1 MFGSDFY
8 FGTIRKYVVLFGT
21 LFNDV
26 YITRTDGNNDPI
38 ETIKVPISYSPK
50 ETMLARLTQDPNLD
64 RPMSIKLPRMG
75 FEMNTL
81 NYAPD
86 RKLTTPTR
94 IASQIAGSTKTVN
107 SQYVPVPYDM
117 SFSLFVMSKNA
128 EDCAKIIEQI
138 LPYFTPEY
146 TATVNLV
153 PEMGI
158 AMDIP
163 VVLLNVTAQDTY
175 ETNFIDRRAIVW
187 TLDFIIK
194 GYFYGPVK
202 KSGMIELASTNFFDS
217 SLGFDQSEFLN
228 KFGVAPGQTA
238 NGVPTT
244 NADLTIAASQINP
257 NSEYGII
264 MTRSGPYER

>member
-64 RPMSIKLPRMG
+64 RPMAMKLPRMG

-94 IASQIAGSTKTVN
+94 IASQIPGSAKTVN

-202 KSGMIELASTNFFDS
+202 KSGMIELATTNFFDGTD
-217 SLGFDQSEFLN
+217 GFDQARFLN
-228 KFGVAPGQTA
+228 KVSIEPGQAA
-238 NGVPTT
+238 NGTPTSVAEVSVP
-244 NADLTIAASQINP
+244 ASQINP
-257 NSEYGII
+257 NTNYGYIV
-264 MTRSGPYER
+264 TRSS